1 MLSLT
6 LGGQA
11 DGNAER
17 RHASAA
23 LLTEDVKSK
32 QVFVARQGNP
42 VIIFKASRRK
52 CTPQVWIHDR
62 KIGAALVLFIPGKVF

>member
-1 MLSLT
+1 MLSLK

-23 LLTEDVKSK
+23 LLTTNGGREVEIGFCSE
-32 QVFVARQGNP
+32 AGNP
-42 VIIFKASRRK
+42 VIIFKA
-52 CTPQVWIHDR
+52 
-62 KIGAALVLFIPGKVF
+62 